1 MFTTKKLL
9 ILVLKNSLISLVF
22 LGVTIVAIVF
32 IKNEIESV
40 TDSVVLNHR
49 LKAQLREKTELLS
62 VLERDSKIIGENDIL
77 IKKAFISSENI
88 SGFIDDLDKTASES
102 SITQIYRFE
111 TPTAS
116 NISGPF
122 PLSSIPYSNNITTGL
137 LSFSNYLKNFEKL
150 PYFTKIESFNI
161 SSQDKVSGWLGQS
174 TISLKAILI
183 TKTIQ

>member
-9 ILVLKNSLISLVF
+9 ILVLKNLLVSLVF
-22 LGVTIVAIVF
+22 VGATIVAIFF
-32 IKNEIESV
+32 IKNEIERV
-40 TDSVVLNHR
+40 TDSVVLNR
-49 LKAQLREKTELLS
+49 KLNAQLREKTELLS
-62 VLERDSKIIGENDIL
+62 VLERDAQIIGENDVL
-77 IKKAFISSENI
+77 INKAFISSENI
-88 SGFIDDLDKTASES
+88 SSFINELDKTASDS

-122 PLSSIPYSNNITTGL
+122 PLSSIPYSNNITTGV

-174 TISLKAILI
+174 TISLKAVLL
-183 TKTIQ
+183 TKTTQ